1 MKLNK
6 YWKATLLFLSFWV
19 YFYSAVDAQSKIEFV
34 KIKEVKVDRL
44 TLSDLEL
51 SAKVV
56 IYNHLRLAAKV
67 KDIQVD
73 VYLNDVHVGTI
84 YETNVEKIRKKQ
96 ASDIPL
102 ELNTKVLKNIS
113 NLFNNAGDILLGK
126 SLKIEYQGKVT
137 VRALGIIKKELRF
150 KDDLFFK
157 LSELM

>member
-1 MKLNK
+1 
-6 YWKATLLFLSFWV
+6 
-19 YFYSAVDAQSKIEFV
+19 
-34 KIKEVKVDRL
+34 
-44 TLSDLEL
+44 
-51 SAKVV
+51 VV
-56 IYNHLRLAAKV
+56 IYNHLRVAAKV